1 MNAFTK
7 RATTVVAAGTLSLGL
22 IAGGTFAVGA
32 ASAAE
37 MPTTVAASSVSGST
51 VAGSLATAVSA
62 SANTAVA
69 ADETVKTV
77 AQLRADLRAALKLD
91 AAARPAAIA
100 AIRTD
105 VLAGAYGA
113 QASQYLTKI
122 EAAAADKSKA
132 DVPKR
137 WRHALRH
144 LVRADVKAHQQTAPG
159 TSTPAPT
166 PTAGS

>member
-22 IAGGTFAVGA
+22 VVGGTFAVGA
-32 ASAAE
+32 ATAAE
-37 MPTTVAASSVSGST
+37 MPTTVAASSVTGST
-51 VAGSLATAVSA
+51 LAGSLATAVAA

-77 AQLRADLRAALKLD
+77 AQLRADLRAAIKLD
-91 AAARPAAIA
+91 VAARPAALA

-113 QASQYLTKI
+113 PASQYLTKI
-122 EAAAADKSKA
+122 EAAAADTSKA
-132 DVPKR
+132 DVPKK

-144 LVRADVKAHQQTAPG
+144 LVRADVRAHRQIAPG